1 MRGRPAGDL
10 SRALMG
16 AAAAGPATVRELA
29 ERACVGYGAARYT
42 ASRLVSRGDLVCV
55 STERPVLLG
64 LEQWQPD
71 GLSRALEAL
80 ADAGQGSAAR
90 APLRSFWEEAG
101 SAAAPP
107 PAVAAL
113 AQRSSA
119 DLAED

>member
-1 MRGRPAGDL
+1 M
-10 SRALMG
+10 
-16 AAAAGPATVRELA
+16 
-29 ERACVGYGAARYT
+29 
-42 ASRLVSRGDLVCV
+42 
-55 STERPVLLG
+55 LLG

-80 ADAGQGSAAR
+80 ADGQGSAAR

-107 PAVAAL
+107 PAVAVAL